1 LHGDAELVDRA
12 RAGDRD
18 AFAEL
23 VKRYERLVI
32 AEAVNQLRCPEDARD
47 VAQDVFVIAYRRLN
61 SPWGPRRFGP
71 WIMRIAR
78 NTALRYRKQRCR
90 RSHESIPEQFPDRCG
105 ISPSD
110 NDLDSMLQCI
120 ARLPAQERVV
130 LMLRYVQGMTTEQ
143 IAGVTGRPIGTVTKQ
158 LSRARQRLKALTPQE
173 ITRCSDKAA
182 TSI

>member
-1 LHGDAELVDRA
+1 LYGDAELVDRA

-32 AEAVNQLRCPEDARD
+32 AEAINLLRCPEDARD

-61 SPWGPRRFGP
+61 SLWGPRRFGP

-78 NTALRYRKQRCR
+78 NAALRYRNQRRR
-90 RSHESIPEQFPDRCG
+90 RSYEAISEELPDLCG
-105 ISPSD
+105 SSSSD
-110 NDLDSMLQCI
+110 NDVDSLLQWI
-120 ARLPAQERVV
+120 ARLPGQERLV
-130 LMLRYVQGMTTEQ
+130 LMLRYVEGMTTEQ
-143 IAGVTGRPIGTVTKQ
+143 IAQVTGRPIGTVTKQ
-158 LSRARQRLKALTPQE
+158 LSRARRRLKAV
-173 ITRCSDKAA
+173 TREEATQCLGKAT